1 MNNLL
6 DSDSKILSLAD
17 LANNNNSNNN
27 SIDNSIFDCD
37 LNSLAEK
44 YQNNQQQQQQQP
56 FQLSLTFSNQNN
68 NSEEM
73 LSSSIDRLLNS
84 FFSSNFE
91 SNLTLPTS
99 SNPIVIDF
107 SLDDTLKSETSMTG
121 GLNKSKSITI
131 NNRDL
136 SENVQTESNN
146 MQTFSSLSDLAN
158 EYLANNMT
166 PSSTTNFLSNN
177 TPFEE
182 NLVDLIDNEF
192 NQRFS
197 LTEDSNLVD
206 FSANNLVIKK
216 DKKISSLT
224 ESRLSSSLTC
234 SSTLSNLVTTT
245 NNLSSLSLKSC
256 DLNDKKKRSLANIS
270 NIEKLQDFEFIKQV
284 KPDNEQAI
292 KNIYL
297 ISDSSKFSSFFAE
310 SSGSSAGG
318 RGDDDDDE
326 FEEKFNYS
334 KQIEY
339 YNKQHEISLGKR
351 KRFIID
357 ANKRDYV
364 KKSITNNN
372 KQETLKSQNNK
383 FKKSQITNENSSTT
397 ISQPSLPDQ
406 NDELSSSSSSSHNKL
421 TVLNN
426 SNHRVKTTSISK
438 SKSKVKTKANIAHRE
453 KPIQVFDFSIPSP
466 DDIVI
471 AKQKFAFKNM
481 RFKP

>member
-44 YQNNQQQQQQQP
+44 YQNNQQQP

-68 NSEEM
+68 KSEEM

-318 RGDDDDDE
+318 GGDDDDDE

-406 NDELSSSSSSSHNKL
+406 NDELSSSSHNKL

>member
-44 YQNNQQQQQQQP
+44 YQNNQQQQQQP

-318 RGDDDDDE
+318 GGDDDDE

>member
-44 YQNNQQQQQQQP
+44 YQNNQQQQQP

-318 RGDDDDDE
+318 GGDDDDDE

>member
-6 DSDSKILSLAD
+6 DNDSKILSLAD
-17 LANNNNSNNN
+17 LANKNNSNNN

-44 YQNNQQQQQQQP
+44 YQNNQQQQQP
-56 FQLSLTFSNQNN
+56 FQLSLTFSNQNQ
-68 NSEEM
+68 NSEEI

-107 SLDDTLKSETSMTG
+107 SLDDTLKSETSMSDGGGGG

-131 NNRDL
+131 NNNKDT
-136 SENVQTESNN
+136 SENVQIESNN

-206 FSANNLVIKK
+206 FSANKLVIKK

-270 NIEKLQDFEFIKQV
+270 NMEKLQDFEFIKQV
-284 KPDNEQAI
+284 KPENEQTI

-318 RGDDDDDE
+318 GGGDDE
-326 FEEKFNYS
+326 FEEKFSYS
-334 KQIEY
+334 KQVEY

-372 KQETLKSQNNK
+372 KQETLKFQNNK
-383 FKKSQITNENSSTT
+383 FKKTQITNENSSTT
-397 ISQPSLPDQ
+397 ISQSSIPSLPEQ
-406 NDELSSSSSSSHNKL
+406 NDELSSNNKL

>member
-44 YQNNQQQQQQQP
+44 YQNNQQQQQQP

-318 RGDDDDDE
+318 GGDDDDDE

>member
-44 YQNNQQQQQQQP
+44 YQNNQQQQQP

-91 SNLTLPTS
+91 SNLTLPTG

-318 RGDDDDDE
+318 GGDDDDDE
-326 FEEKFNYS
+326 SEEKFNYS